1 MGAALETSNVCRME
15 DIDTDRPAMLDLPK
29 ENPDVQG
36 LQVRDRSVETEEDR
50 SRDLTIEVV
59 SKYLISLTNII

>member
-1 MGAALETSNVCRME
+1 MHHPMYNYIQVGAALETSNVCRME

-36 LQVRDRSVETEEDR
+36 LQLG
-50 SRDLTIEVV
+50 DLRPTTIDAME
-59 SKYLISLTNII
+59 

>member
-15 DIDTDRPAMLDLPK
+15 DIDTGRPAMLDLPK

-36 LQVRDRSVETEEDR
+36 LQLG
-50 SRDLTIEVV
+50 DLRPTTIDAIV
-59 SKYLISLTNII
+59 

>member
-1 MGAALETSNVCRME
+1 MYNYIQWMGAALETSNVCRME

-36 LQVRDRSVETEEDR
+36 LQLG
-50 SRDLTIEVV
+50 DLRPPTIDAME
-59 SKYLISLTNII
+59 